1 MKCRRIAS
9 VRAVTVCDLYSLAR
23 ENFEL
28 VLDEFPHMKRIM
40 ETVAQERLTMLQRT
54 FESSQYQLCPSTDTE
69 DRNGPCLLQSAS
81 PTVNQYTPVLH
92 TIPSGSTDELQ
103 VYPDPADMV

>member
-54 FESSQYQLCPSTDTE
+54 FESSQCQLCSTDTE
-69 DRNGPCLLQSAS
+69 DRNAPCLLQSAS
-81 PTVNQYTPVLH
+81 PTVNQCTPVLH